1 MKPSRAVL
9 GLSFGVFGLAAAG
22 ATELSQLKLLYIG
35 DAGSTRAKQFE
46 SFLRQNVGDV
56 MVAARGSFKPA
67 QATNFDVVLLDWPQ
81 PAEQDWK
88 AGRSPLGPRAQWTKP
103 TVLLGS
109 AGLNLA
115 VVWKVRSGSG

>member
-1 MKPSRAVL
+1 MRTLGAFV
-9 GLSFGVFGLAAAG
+9 GLSLGVAGVAAAG
-22 ATELSQLKLLYIG
+22 AAELSQLKVMYVG

-46 SFLRQNVGDV
+46 SFLRQNVGE
-56 MVAARGSFKPA
+56 VAVASRRSFTA
-67 QATNFDVVLLDWPQ
+67 AAATNFDVVLLDWPQ

-88 AGRSPLGPRAQWTKP
+88 TGHSPLGARAKWDRP

-115 VVWKVRSGSG
+115 VVWKVRGGSG

>member
-1 MKPSRAVL
+1 MKPLRTILSLSL
-9 GLSFGVFGLAAAG
+9 GVVGVAAG
-22 ATELSQLKLLYIG
+22 ATELGQLKVMYIG

-46 SFLRQNVGDV
+46 SFLRQNVAEV
-56 MVAARGSFKPA
+56 RVAARRSFTPA
-67 QATNFDVVLLDWPQ
+67 EATNFDVVLLDWPQ

-88 AGRSPLGPRAQWTKP
+88 TGRSPLGPRAQWNKP

-115 VVWKVRSGSG
+115 VVWKVRGGSG